1 MTDLDLARIQG
12 FVVRGYTLP
21 IARYLFLRIDDAA
34 GAAAWISTITE
45 EVQTAATW
53 SVKPESGV
61 NLAFSYAGLAKL
73 ELPDACMAGFP
84 EEFRQ
89 GMAARADL
97 LGDTGE
103 SAPEHWE
110 GGFGGDEIHVFV
122 MISAKHEAA
131 LEAHDKRLRA
141 GIAASGGLTV
151 VYEDVGAL
159 LPTMREHFGYA
170 DGFAQPAIEGS
181 GVPMLPGQ
189 GAVTKEGG
197 WRPIRAG
204 EFILGYPDEEGVLP
218 DAPPAAELTTNASYL
233 VYRKLYQDVAK
244 FRGRLTESAKLYPGG
259 EELLAAKVVGR
270 WRDGTPLELSPEQP
284 DPAIVADEQRN
295 NSSRYADDPNGL
307 KCPIG
312 AHTRR
317 VNPRDS
323 LPFDGQLV
331 NRHRLIR
338 RGLPYGPPLAAGAE
352 DDGRD
357 RGVIFITLQA
367 SIARQFEFV
376 QSQWLGAGNT
386 FGLGEDQDVLL
397 GPQDQE
403 DPATVKKMIVP
414 GDPPFFVGPLERV
427 VTVRGGEYFFVPG
440 INGLQFLAA
449 AAGGGAA

>member
-1 MTDLDLARIQG
+1 MTDLDLDRIQG
-12 FVVRGYTLP
+12 FVVRGYALP
-21 IARYLFLRIDDAA
+21 VARYIFLRIDDAG
-34 GAAAWISTITE
+34 GAAAWISEILE
-45 EVQTAATW
+45 DVQTAATW
-53 SVKPESGV
+53 SVKPDSGV
-61 NLAFSYAGLAKL
+61 NVAFSYAGLTEL

-89 GMAARADL
+89 GMAARAAL

-110 GGFGGDEIHVFV
+110 GGFGTDQIHVLV
-122 MISAKHEAA
+122 MISALHGDA
-131 LEAHDKRLRA
+131 LEAHDKRVRA
-141 GIAASGGLTV
+141 AIARSGGLTV

-170 DGFAQPAIEGS
+170 DGFAQPSIEGS
-181 GVPMLPGQ
+181 GVPSLPGS
-189 GAVTKEGG
+189 GAVTKDGG

-204 EFILGYPDEEGVLP
+204 EFILGYPDEEGILP
-218 DAPPAAELTTNASYL
+218 AAPPAAELTTNGSYL
-233 VYRKLYQDVAK
+233 VYRKLYQDVAR
-244 FRGRLTESAKLYPGG
+244 FRRRLTESAKLYPGG
-259 EELLAAKVVGR
+259 EELLAAKIVGR
-270 WRDGTPLELSPEQP
+270 WRDGTPLELSPDAENP
-284 DPAIVADEQRN
+284 GIVKDKQRV
-295 NSSRYADDPNGL
+295 NSSRYSEDPHGL

-323 LPFDGQLV
+323 LPFDGALV
-331 NRHRLIR
+331 NRHRIIR
-338 RGLPYGPPLAAGAE
+338 RGLPYGTALPEGAP
-352 DDGRD
+352 DDGQD

-386 FGLGEDQDVLL
+386 FGLGDDQDVLL
-397 GPQDQE
+397 GPQDQP
-403 DPATVKKMIVP
+403 DPATVKKMTVP
-414 GDPPFFVGPLERV
+414 GDPPFLLGPLERV
-427 VTVRGGEYFFVPG
+427 VTVKGGEYFFVPG